1 VLPKLSDYIQLLILS
16 AIWGS
21 SFLAIEIAIEN
32 LPPFL
37 VAFGRISFAALF
49 LLVVIVYKQY
59 SFPKDKKSW
68 QILILAGILNNAVP
82 FFLISWGQQYID
94 SSTAAIML
102 SCGPFIALLLS
113 HYTTDDEKFSL
124 FKLISVAFGFLGVF
138 ILVGSDIANQR
149 VDAIYGQ
156 SAVLLATVC
165 YISAGLLIRKLRNIN
180 VVVCS
185 TSMFL
190 TATFVMLP
198 FVSFSEISQID
209 FGGVSALTIVYLAI
223 FPTAI
228 ASLVRVKLVQ
238 RVGVQFMSQVA
249 YIIPLFAIFWAWV
262 FLSELPST
270 NAWIALCFILL
281 GLLIRRIKE

>member
-1 VLPKLSDYIQLLILS
+1 
-16 AIWGS
+16 
-21 SFLAIEIAIEN
+21 
-32 LPPFL
+32 
-37 VAFGRISFAALF
+37 
-49 LLVVIVYKQY
+49 
-59 SFPKDKKSW
+59 
-68 QILILAGILNNAVP
+68 
-82 FFLISWGQQYID
+82 
-94 SSTAAIML
+94 ML

-156 SAVLLATVC
+156 LAVLLATVC

-198 FVSFSEISQID
+198 FISFSEISQID

-262 FLSELPST
+262 FLSELPNA